1 VKKSAVEQ
9 ADQLAIALELLKD
22 PQAKNRVAAAKR
34 LRKLADPKAGAP
46 LLAALKKEV
55 LDSRTWSAQYA
66 MTLALGF
73 CKYRPALP
81 FLWEFARTELEHT
94 ITYLGLGDA
103 IVRIQHCSANDATP
117 ILEII
122 KTKRYMMVHG
132 AFRAM
137 AMLQMVPSADEIAKI
152 LQVAEL
158 KEAVKAVQGYPN
170 DLVGLRCWVAAA
182 AAGWPSE
189 LVEAFLRRGLLIND
203 SQLKLAAEQAL
214 NRKYVKWEP
223 Y

>member
-1 VKKSAVEQ
+1 VKKSVGEQ
-9 ADQLAIALELLKD
+9 TDQLAIALELLKD

-34 LRKLADPKAGAP
+34 LRKMADPKAGRP

-81 FLWEFARTELEHT
+81 FLWEFARTELEYTT
-94 ITYLGLGDA
+94 IFYGLGDA
-103 IVRIQHCSANDATP
+103 IVRIQRRSANDVSP

-122 KTKRYMMVHG
+122 KTKRYMMVDG

-170 DLVGLRCWVAAA
+170 DPAGLRRWVAAA
-182 AAGWPSE
+182 AAGWPRE
-189 LVEAFLRRGLLIND
+189 LVEAFLRRCLLIND
-203 SQLKLAAEQAL
+203 SQLKMAAEQSL
-214 NRKYVKWEP
+214 LGKYVKWGP